1 MERDDKFKQGYIEP
15 TISTHTLTWSVT
27 GWKLAYIRRFDI
39 STHTLTWSV
48 TSSPLTRS
56 RFMLIS
62 THTLTWSVT
71 STSLL

>member
-39 STHTLTWSV
+39 STHMLTWSV
-48 TSSPLTRS
+48 TICNRK
-56 RFMLIS
+56 IS
-62 THTLTWSVT
+62 V
-71 STSLL
+71 